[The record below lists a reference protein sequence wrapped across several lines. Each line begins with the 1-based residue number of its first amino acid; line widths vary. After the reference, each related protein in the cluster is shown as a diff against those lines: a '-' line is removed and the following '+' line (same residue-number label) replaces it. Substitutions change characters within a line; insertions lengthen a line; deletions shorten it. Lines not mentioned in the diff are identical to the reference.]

1 MSVLKSVNS
10 RKLSATDAQPV
21 WKRTLEP
28 REIQEHE
35 EMDSTTA
42 DDPKHGSGGPYD
54 AKKFE
59 NDGQAF

>member
-1 MSVLKSVNS
+1 
-10 RKLSATDAQPV
+10 LSATDAQPV